1 MRLANF
7 VKHYRITKEEY
18 DAIENKNPNAIYF
31 IIDTGEIYMDGKCY
45 SKSGGGDYPTD
56 PTFNKVTTNALEV
69 VNNDFIVE
77 NTLRFENNDS
87 HTYLTIGNSE
97 NSIITLTGK
106 VINLLNDNEGYVYLN
121 PFNTMLYFK
130 EDESYKDL
138 ATIVTT
144 YDERIKALE
153 DMGKRLDDINGEV
166 IE

>member
-18 DAIENKNPNAIYF
+18 NAIENKNPNAIYF

-45 SKSGGGDYPTD
+45 SKSSGGDYPTD

-69 VNNDFIVE
+69 VNNDFIVK
-77 NTLRFENNDS
+77 NTLRFENKDT